1 MLIEIKDNTYVILK
15 NKTNQKFNTHAEVYI
30 DKQDRNYLYKVGFN
44 DYPTQEINNGL
55 VEFPMFTNHD
65 KSVII
70 KVEIT
75 QMGSVIKTLYSDE
88 YPLRLLPFIGRTLD
102 EQFPVTLERLIRDN
116 SKFKEGM
123 LDNFLSLKEQ
133 LIKDNSKFK
142 EDLLDSF
149 LSLEERLK
157 KTLEEYKE
165 VLEKLENEGEI
176 V

>member
-30 DKQDRNYLYKVGFN
+30 NKQDRNYLYKVGFN

-55 VEFPMFTNHD
+55 VEFPMFTNYD

-88 YPLRLLPFIGRTLD
+88 YPLRLLPFIGRTLE

-116 SKFKEGM
+116 SKFKENM
-123 LDNFLSLKEQ
+123 F
-133 LIKDNSKFK
+133 KDNSKFK
-142 EDLLDSF
+142 EDMLDNF
-149 LSLEERLK
+149 LSLEERLR

-165 VLEKLENEGEI
+165 VLDKLENEGEI
-176 V
+176 VWKIYLHLKI

>member
-44 DYPTQEINNGL
+44 DYPTQEINKGL
-55 VEFPMFTNHD
+55 VEFPMFTNYD

-102 EQFPVTLERLIRDN
+102 EQFPVTLERLIT
-116 SKFKEGM
+116 
-123 LDNFLSLKEQ
+123 
-133 LIKDNSKFK
+133 DNSKFK

-149 LSLEERLK
+149 LLLEERLK